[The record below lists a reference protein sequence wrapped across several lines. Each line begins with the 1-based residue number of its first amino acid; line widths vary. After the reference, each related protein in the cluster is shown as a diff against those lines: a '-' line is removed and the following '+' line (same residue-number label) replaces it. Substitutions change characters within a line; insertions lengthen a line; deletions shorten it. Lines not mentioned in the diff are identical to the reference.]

1 MGSAPPRRRRGSRIS
16 PQQLCRS
23 PMCLCAVLLLSIVP
37 LRAGTDA
44 GAPPLHERTARRT
57 KAKPGNLRRKRF
69 PTAPTSPFPLRSL
82 ALLDILNLDDI
93 HHVSG
98 TTACAQFCAV
108 WARAVSAGW
117 WWRRVGVPECVAQ
130 HDSHS
135 HAVRTDTSIGISCT
149 KIWFV
154 LLLRNEA
161 ALEALWQDVWRR
173 GS

>member
-1 MGSAPPRRRRGSRIS
+1 MSGRQAGPSGIGWLVVA
-16 PQQLCRS
+16 LCHTCRH
-23 PMCLCAVLLLSIVP
+23 PHP
-37 LRAGTDA
+37 
-44 GAPPLHERTARRT
+44 
-57 KAKPGNLRRKRF
+57 
-69 PTAPTSPFPLRSL
+69 
-82 ALLDILNLDDI
+82 
-93 HHVSG
+93 
-98 TTACAQFCAV
+98 
-108 WARAVSAGW
+108 
-117 WWRRVGVPECVAQ
+117 